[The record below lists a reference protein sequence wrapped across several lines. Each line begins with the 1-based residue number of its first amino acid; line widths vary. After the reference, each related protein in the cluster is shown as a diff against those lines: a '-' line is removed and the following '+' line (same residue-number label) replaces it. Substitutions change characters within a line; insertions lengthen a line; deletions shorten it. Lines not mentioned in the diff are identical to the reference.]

1 MTVRTRFAPSPTGRL
16 HLGNVRAAAFNWL
29 LAKHHG
35 GSFVLR
41 IEDTDADRNVADG
54 EEAILED
61 LSWLGLDWDEG
72 PDIGGEYGPYR
83 QSVRDNHYLATIQ
96 GLLERDAAY
105 ACFCT
110 TEQLAAE
117 AEEYDDGRT
126 AQRLSLIH
134 I

>member
-41 IEDTDADRNVADG
+41 IEDTDADRNVAGG

-61 LSWLGLDWDEG
+61 LFCG
-72 PDIGGEYGPYR
+72 PK
-83 QSVRDNHYLATIQ
+83 V
-96 GLLERDAAY
+96 
-105 ACFCT
+105 T
-110 TEQLAAE
+110 TESTGLCQH
-117 AEEYDDGRT
+117 
-126 AQRLSLIH
+126 QR
-134 I
+134 